1 MTAFIL
7 CILCT
12 GGIFLVFRLY
22 KTLDINTP
30 MAIVVNY
37 AVAGTLGWYLAGG
50 IDAMVYAYNQPW
62 FYINVA
68 LGVCFLTL
76 FNLIATCT
84 KEMGVAVA
92 SISTKLSMIIPVAVF
107 IAVFPD
113 DNLTLEKGIAITL
126 AIVSIFLTTGG
137 AYKKSTSKWAF
148 ALPVII
154 FIGSGIID
162 LDFGYFSSQLESD
175 SNMMAFTSV
184 PFTVA
189 FIWGLLMRINTKH
202 RHTPSAKDVAG
213 GLLLGVVNFGSLF
226 FLLTAYETSGLD
238 KSSLIPAVNIGVV
251 IFSTLGAIVLFKEK
265 PSTRTWIGLALGC
278 SSIAILLAYN
288 TKELIS

>member
-22 KTLDINTP
+22 KSLDVNTP

-37 AVAGTLGWYLAGG
+37 AVAGTLGWILAGG
-50 IDAMVYAYNQPW
+50 GKAMMYAFEQPW
-62 FYINVA
+62 FFINA
-68 LGVCFLTL
+68 AMGIGFLAL
-76 FNLIATCT
+76 FNLIAKCT

-92 SISTKLSMIIPVAVF
+92 SIATKLSMIIPVVVF

-113 DNLTLEKGIAITL
+113 DHLTLEKGIAITL
-126 AIVSIFLTTGG
+126 AICAILLTT
-137 AYKKSTSKWAF
+137 AVDSDRLSTKWAI
-148 ALPVII
+148 AIPVII
-154 FIGSGIID
+154 FIGSGLID
-162 LDFGYFSSQLESD
+162 LVFGYFSGHLENN

-189 FIWGLLMRINTKH
+189 FIWGMLMRVRPEH
-202 RHTPSAKDVAG
+202 RHRLTLKDFG
-213 GLLLGVVNFGSLF
+213 GGVLLGVVNFGSLF

-251 IFSTLGAIVLFKEK
+251 IFSTLGAILLFKEK

-288 TKELIS
+288 S

>member
-30 MAIVVNY
+30 IAIVVNY
-37 AVAGTLGWYLAGG
+37 AVAGTLGWSLAGG
-50 IDAMVYAYNQPW
+50 LDAMVYAYEQPW
-62 FYINVA
+62 FFINA
-68 LGVCFLTL
+68 IMGIGFLAL
-76 FNLIATCT
+76 FNLIAKCT

-92 SISTKLSMIIPVAVF
+92 SIATKLSMIIPVVGF
-107 IAVFPD
+107 IAIFPGD
-113 DNLTLEKGIAITL
+113 HLTWQKGVAFSMAIL
-126 AIVSIFLTTGG
+126 AIFLTTGG

-154 FIGSGIID
+154 FIGSGLID
-162 LDFGYFSSQLESD
+162 MDFGYFSSDLESD
-175 SNMMAFTSV
+175 SHMMAFTSV

-189 FIWGLLMRINTKH
+189 FIWGMLLRINPKY
-202 RHTPSAKDVAG
+202 RHSLSTKDVAG
-213 GLLLGVVNFGSLF
+213 GVLLGVVNFGSLF

-251 IFSTLGAIVLFKEK
+251 IFSTLGAILLFKEK
-265 PSTRTWIGLALGC
+265 PSTRIWIGLALGC
-278 SSIAILLAYN
+278 SSIAILL
-288 TKELIS
+288 I